1 MTIDYKN
8 QNDIISP
15 ELIDLWE
22 INYIYNDKPLNRNK
36 TNLKTDD
43 KSILLEKLS
52 SINYTGQHF
61 GKANTVMMQKIQQKI
76 M

>member
-43 KSILLEKLS
+43 KSILLEKL
-52 SINYTGQHF
+52 
-61 GKANTVMMQKIQQKI
+61 KEKLCA
-76 M
+76 